1 VRVCKLTEYQIFL
14 HISTIE
20 PKVTK
25 NSIKIVTNFRTT
37 IKIGMPATLFSMQW
51 LS

>member
-1 VRVCKLTEYQIFL
+1 VCVCVGGGARARVCKLTEYQIFL

-25 NSIKIVTNFRTT
+25 NSIKMLQIFVQ
-37 IKIGMPATLFSMQW
+37 L
-51 LS
+51 